1 MGREEVAP
9 MRWYLLILCLFAG
22 FSTATRAQASDWI
35 SSVFPDRTHNFGNV
49 ARGSKVRHSFPVVN
63 RSNSE
68 VHIASWRPK
77 CGCTDVKVGARIIPP
92 GTQTTIEATIDTTK
106 FQERKDSG
114 LTLIIDRPTYVEVE
128 LNLTCFIRGDVTLNP
143 GQFDFGTVRRSE
155 KLPSAVLTLTYN
167 GGRTNWEIA
176 EMKTQSAKVKAVAQR
191 LNQSAGGLVQWTIT
205 ATLQQGIT
213 NGYFKDEIT
222 LITNDTPAQ
231 TIPISV
237 VANVQSAVS
246 VTPSIINFGPI
257 RAGQSVTKAVHVRSS
272 GPFSLTKLDGNRPEL
287 RADEPQ
293 PGSLP
298 THTVNVTIL
307 APASPGPFYG
317 IVTIESDLKD
327 EPAGQ
332 IKTFATVVPAS

>member
-1 MGREEVAP
+1 
-9 MRWYLLILCLFAG
+9 MRSYLLILSLFAG
-22 FSTATRAQASDWI
+22 FSTGTRARASDWI
-35 SSVFPDRTHNFGNV
+35 ASVFPDRTHDFGNV
-49 ARGSKVRHSFPVVN
+49 ARGSQVRHSFPVVN

-77 CGCTDVKVGARIIPP
+77 CGCTDVKVGARAIPP
-92 GTQTTIEATIDTTK
+92 GTQTTIEATIDTTR
-106 FQERKDSG
+106 FQGRKDSG
-114 LTLIIDRPTYVEVE
+114 LTLIIDRPTYVEVD
-128 LNLTCFIRGDVTLNP
+128 LNLTCFIRGEVTLSP
-143 GQFDFGTVRRSE
+143 GQIDFGTVRRSE

-167 GGRTNWEIA
+167 GGRAGWEIA

-191 LNQSAGGLVQWTIT
+191 LNQTAGGLVQWTIS
-205 ATLQQGIT
+205 ATLQPSIT

-257 RAGQSVTKAVHVRSS
+257 RAGQSVTKAVYVRSS
-272 GPFSLTKLDGNRPEL
+272 APFSLTKLEGDRAEL
-287 RADEPQ
+287 RAVEPQ
-293 PGSLP
+293 PGSLA
-298 THTVNVTIL
+298 THTVNVTIQ
-307 APASPGPFYG
+307 APSSPGPFYG
-317 IVTIESDLKD
+317 IVSIKSDLKD

-332 IKTFATVVPAS
+332 IKTFATVIPAS

>member
-1 MGREEVAP
+1 
-9 MRWYLLILCLFAG
+9 MRSYLLILCLLLG
-22 FSTATRAQASDWI
+22 FSSATGARASDWI
-35 SSVFPDRTHNFGNV
+35 SSVFPDRTHNFGSV

-77 CGCTDVKVGARIIPP
+77 CGCTDVKVGARVIPP
-92 GTQTTIEATIDTTK
+92 GTQTTIEATIDTTR
-106 FQERKDSG
+106 FQGPKDSG
-114 LTLIIDRPTYVEVE
+114 LTLIIDRPTYIEVD
-128 LNLTCFIRGDVTLNP
+128 LNLSCFIRGDVTLSP
-143 GQFDFGTVRRSE
+143 GQFDFGTVRRSD
-155 KLPSAVLTLTYN
+155 KLPSAVLTLTHN
-167 GGRTNWEIA
+167 GGRTDWEIA
-176 EMKTQSAKVKAVAQR
+176 EMKTQTARVKAVAQR

-205 ATLQQGIT
+205 ATLQAGIT

-222 LITNDTPAQ
+222 LITNDAPAQ

-246 VTPSIINFGPI
+246 VSPSIINFGPI
-257 RAGQSVTKAVHVRSS
+257 RAGQSVSKAVHVRSS
-272 GPFSLTKLDGNRPEL
+272 APFSLTKLEGNRAEL
-287 RADEPQ
+287 RAVEPQ

-298 THTVNVTIL
+298 THTVNVTIQ

-317 IVTIESDLKD
+317 VVTIESDLKD